1 MLVAAGPNRFFSS
14 CVGVLLAFLL
24 PTTSI
29 RGAIAASTADDP
41 GQVLKRRFDSAKTDL
56 AAGNLAG
63 ADVKFR
69 MTIALALRQLGNL
82 SISEQQFDGAATL
95 LDAAVKFSP
104 DDPSLQVEDAIAW
117 FRKGDVRKATE
128 MIEAVLRSD
137 PENANAHNALGRLY
151 LFNGDPEAS
160 IAELQKANALQDDFE
175 TAYFL
180 GMAYLK
186 AKNISQ
192 ASDIF
197 SKLEASAEESAA
209 LHVLFGR
216 AYTVTHFPEQAVAE
230 FQKAI
235 KLDPKYPRAHS
246 LLGYATLEFYGESSY
261 PQARKLFEQELR
273 LQPNDYLSLLLLG
286 ITTTNLR
293 DYPAA
298 ESVLRHAVRLRPD
311 EPTPYVYLGET
322 YTSTGR
328 FQEAVAALQKYVA
341 LVKTPQASE
350 SNRNLSRAYFLLG
363 QNLLRLGGHPEEAR
377 QALARSQQL
386 REAQFKYD
394 QEHLFLSPAQK
405 REQAQL
411 ESSADARSL
420 SSDSMAGVLEAG
432 SRDEN
437 RNTQEIMQGGLPS
450 RSAPSGT
457 ALQPVAE
464 SQAAK
469 GYRAF
474 ASEVLASSYND
485 LGVMR
490 AKDSKFAEAADF
502 FKNAHLWN
510 PALPGLDRN
519 WGFAAYR
526 AENYPEAI
534 PPLERHLATQ
544 PADSFARQILGLSY
558 FVQDNYSKCAEVL
571 LPLLSNPPDDPGLLF
586 AWGTALVRTHQSAA
600 ATKIFQRLLQEN
612 SANPGVHSLLGQA
625 YAQDK
630 DYPNALRE
638 LREAVRLD
646 PKFPEAHYYIGLVY
660 LHQSDFANAAAEFRT
675 ELAIKPADPVVTY
688 HLGFTLLSQG
698 QLPEAVELLRQV
710 VHAKPDYE
718 PAQFELGRALLQQSD
733 ALGAVQCLE
742 MATKLNPDHD
752 AAFFQL
758 SQAYRRAGRI
768 PEATDTLA
776 KYQRLIEAN
785 RLKKRESFEIGKP

>member
-41 GQVLKRRFDSAKTDL
+41 GQVLKRQFDSAKTDL

-246 LLGYATLEFYGESSY
+246 LLGYATL
-261 PQARKLFEQELR
+261 
-273 LQPNDYLSLLLLG
+273 
-286 ITTTNLR
+286 
-293 DYPAA
+293 
-298 ESVLRHAVRLRPD
+298 
-311 EPTPYVYLGET
+311 
-322 YTSTGR
+322 
-328 FQEAVAALQKYVA
+328 
-341 LVKTPQASE
+341 
-350 SNRNLSRAYFLLG
+350 
-363 QNLLRLGGHPEEAR
+363 
-377 QALARSQQL
+377 
-386 REAQFKYD
+386 
-394 QEHLFLSPAQK
+394 
-405 REQAQL
+405 
-411 ESSADARSL
+411 
-420 SSDSMAGVLEAG
+420 
-432 SRDEN
+432 
-437 RNTQEIMQGGLPS
+437 
-450 RSAPSGT
+450 
-457 ALQPVAE
+457 
-464 SQAAK
+464 
-469 GYRAF
+469 
-474 ASEVLASSYND
+474 
-485 LGVMR
+485 
-490 AKDSKFAEAADF
+490 
-502 FKNAHLWN
+502 
-510 PALPGLDRN
+510 
-519 WGFAAYR
+519 
-526 AENYPEAI
+526 
-534 PPLERHLATQ
+534 
-544 PADSFARQILGLSY
+544 
-558 FVQDNYSKCAEVL
+558 
-571 LPLLSNPPDDPGLLF
+571 
-586 AWGTALVRTHQSAA
+586 
-600 ATKIFQRLLQEN
+600 
-612 SANPGVHSLLGQA
+612 
-625 YAQDK
+625 
-630 DYPNALRE
+630 
-638 LREAVRLD
+638 
-646 PKFPEAHYYIGLVY
+646 
-660 LHQSDFANAAAEFRT
+660 
-675 ELAIKPADPVVTY
+675 
-688 HLGFTLLSQG
+688 
-698 QLPEAVELLRQV
+698 
-710 VHAKPDYE
+710 
-718 PAQFELGRALLQQSD
+718 
-733 ALGAVQCLE
+733 
-742 MATKLNPDHD
+742 
-752 AAFFQL
+752 
-758 SQAYRRAGRI
+758 
-768 PEATDTLA
+768 
-776 KYQRLIEAN
+776 
-785 RLKKRESFEIGKP
+785 